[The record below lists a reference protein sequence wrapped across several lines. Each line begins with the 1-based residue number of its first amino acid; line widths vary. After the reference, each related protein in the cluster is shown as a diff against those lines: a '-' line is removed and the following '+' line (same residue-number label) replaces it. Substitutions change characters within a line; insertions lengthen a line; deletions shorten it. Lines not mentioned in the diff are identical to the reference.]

1 MLAAISI
8 PMLFPAFHI
17 IVPSVWQWLVMIICG
32 VTILFTTVVTIK
44 LMQTERVS
52 VVMGVMSGILMIG
65 TNDFSSTLDY
75 LGSIVI
81 ICGVGLIIKKQYL
94 DAQR

>member
-1 MLAAISI
+1 MAHQFLLLGAITL

-17 IVPSVWQWLVMIICG
+17 IVPSLWQWLLMLVCG
-32 VTILFTTVVTIK
+32 LTLLVTTVLTLK

-65 TNDFSSTLDY
+65 TCDFSSTLDF
-75 LGSIVI
+75 LGVAVVLLGI
-81 ICGVGLIIKKQYL
+81 GLVLKK
-94 DAQR
+94 